1 MQYYY
6 VFTAGRLAS
15 KFPAYDDAI
24 VSGTARRLQRL
35 LQQYISCISYI
46 ASELR
51 AVKDKAS
58 PVVLGATRAVI
69 RIYIYIY
76 IRGGHTCVRRVCL
89 CTYHYHTF
97 LRVYIYVLHL
107 HIHSHARI
115 ILVPAV
121 CDRRVG
127 RSECA
132 YK

>member
-69 RIYIYIY
+69 RIYIYTGGTHLRPTCLPMYLPLPHFFACIH
-76 IRGGHTCVRRVCL
+76 IRTTLTHT
-89 CTYHYHTF
+89 
-97 LRVYIYVLHL
+97 
-107 HIHSHARI
+107 HSHARI